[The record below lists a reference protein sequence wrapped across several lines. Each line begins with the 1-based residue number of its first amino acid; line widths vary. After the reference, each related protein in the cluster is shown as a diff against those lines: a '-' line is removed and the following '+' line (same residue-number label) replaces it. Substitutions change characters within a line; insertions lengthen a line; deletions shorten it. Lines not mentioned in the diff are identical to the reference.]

1 MAKAAERKSADE
13 RADAAMIERVQIW
26 WAIVYIL
33 RDFSLDR
40 ALNLSD
46 DAIKELAN
54 KIVEVMEMKSDV

>member
-1 MAKAAERKSADE
+1 
-13 RADAAMIERVQIW
+13 MIERVQIW